1 MLVELRLKNFAIID
15 DISINFG
22 GNLNII
28 TGETGTGKSL
38 IVDAINII
46 LGDRF
51 TADHVKSTGTQTSI
65 EALFEV
71 PEDSGI
77 TEKLEQFGIGDS
89 QGELLIKRVL
99 NPGGKSRVYINGSIA
114 TLGTLSEVTDGLVN
128 MFGQHE
134 HQSLLKKN
142 NYLNYLDT
150 LSQLEHELSRYKAT
164 YAELTCAENELE
176 VLRKKE
182 REGAEKE
189 DYLRFQVEEIK
200 KVSPAPNEDSELE
213 TEKIRLENS
222 ERFSSSLGSATGLVY
237 EGESSA
243 IGFLKQSLSHL
254 EKVSDLDSSLGEL
267 RDRIAAVL
275 IETEDVFYGLSEF
288 AGKIEHNPERLE
300 DVLSRLEEISRLKRK
315 HGDSIEEIIKK
326 QQQIES
332 ELEGLENSAE
342 MMGEIEQRR
351 DLLKEEVSAAASSI
365 SAERKAG
372 AERLEELFLEQA
384 ESVGLK
390 NARFEVEF
398 AKKKLSAD
406 GTDSVQFLFSAN
418 PGQAPRPVNKVA
430 SGGELSRIMLLLKSF
445 VSTGDAGSIFIFDE
459 VDAGI
464 GGVVA
469 ESIGK
474 KIKNLSD
481 QSQVVCITHLPQV
494 AKFANTHLVVA
505 KEFGEGETDVSVD
518 TLSEEERVME
528 LGRMLAGKSVSEKTF
543 EVARELIK
551 GAGHDALS

>member
-22 GNLNII
+22 DGLNII

-51 TADHVKSTGTQTSI
+51 TSEHAKSAGERTSV

-71 PEDSGI
+71 PGNSGI
-77 TEKLEQFGIGDS
+77 GEKLERFGIGEGE
-89 QGELLIKRVL
+89 GELLVKRVF
-99 NPGGKSRVYINGSIA
+99 NPGGKNRIYINGSIA

-134 HQSLLKKN
+134 HQSLLKKS
-142 NYLNYLDT
+142 NYLSYIDAF
-150 LSQLEHELSRYKAT
+150 SKLEHEVSEYKAA
-164 YAELTCAENELE
+164 YAELVRAEGELE
-176 VLRKKE
+176 ALREKE
-182 REGAEKE
+182 RVGAEKE
-189 DYLRFQVEEIK
+189 DYLRFQSEEIK
-200 KVSPAPNEDSELE
+200 KVSPTPNEDSELE
-213 TEKIRLENS
+213 GERVRLENS
-222 ERFSSSLGSATGLVY
+222 ERFSSSLTSATGLVY

-243 IGFLKQSLSHL
+243 IGFLKQALSHL

-300 DVLSRLEEISRLKRK
+300 DVLSRLEEIGKLKRK

-342 MMGEIEQRR
+342 MMGEIERRR

-365 SAERKAG
+365 SAARKAG
-372 AERLEELFLEQA
+372 AKQLQDLFCEQA

-398 AKKKLSAD
+398 TEKKLSAD
-406 GTDSVQFLFSAN
+406 GRDSVQYLFSAN

-474 KIKNLSD
+474 KIRNLSD

-494 AKFANTHLVVA
+494 AKFANTHLLVA
-505 KEFGEGETDVSVD
+505 KKFSEGETDVSVN
-518 TLSEEERVME
+518 TLSEEERVVE
-528 LGRMLAGKSVSEKTF
+528 IARMLAGESVSEKTF
-543 EVARELIK
+543 EVAREQIK
-551 GAGHDALS
+551 EASRYSLS

>member
-51 TADHVKSTGTQTSI
+51 TADHVKSTGTQTSV

-71 PEDSGI
+71 PGDCSIG
-77 TEKLEQFGIGDS
+77 EKLERFGIGDFE
-89 QGELLIKRVL
+89 GELLIKRVL
-99 NPGGKSRVYINGSIA
+99 NPGGKNRVYINGSIA

-142 NYLNYLDT
+142 NYLSYLDT
-150 LSQLEHELSRYKAT
+150 FSKLEHELSRYKAA
-164 YAELTCAENELE
+164 YAELVRAENELE

-189 DYLRFQVEEIK
+189 DYLRFQAEEIK
-200 KVSPAPNEDSELE
+200 KVSPAPDEDSGLE
-213 TEKIRLENS
+213 TERVRLENS
-222 ERFSSSLGSATGLVY
+222 ERFSSSLAGATGLVY

-243 IGFLKQSLSHL
+243 IGFLKQALSHL
-254 EKVSDLDSSLGEL
+254 EKVSDLDSSLREL

-288 AGKIEHNPERLE
+288 AGKIEHNPQRLE
-300 DVLSRLEEISRLKRK
+300 EVLLRLEEIGRLKRK

-342 MMGEIEQRR
+342 MMGEIERRR
-351 DLLKEEVSAAASSI
+351 DLLAEEVVVAASSI
-365 SAERKAG
+365 SAARKAG
-372 AERLEELFLEQA
+372 AKRLQDLFCEQA

-390 NARFEVEF
+390 NARFELEF
-398 AKKKLSAD
+398 TEKKLSAD
-406 GTDSVQFLFSAN
+406 GRDSVQYLFSAN
-418 PGQAPRPVNKVA
+418 PGQPPRPVNRVA

-481 QSQVVCITHLPQV
+481 ESQVVCITHLPQV
-494 AKFANTHLVVA
+494 AKFANTHLLVA
-505 KEFGEGETDVSVD
+505 KEFSELGTDVSVD
-518 TLSEEERVME
+518 ALGEEERVME
-528 LGRMLAGKSVSEKTF
+528 IGRMLAGKSVSEKTF

-551 GAGHDALS
+551 GAGRDDLS

>member
-1 MLVELRLKNFAIID
+1 MLVELRLNNFAIID
-15 DISINFG
+15 EISINFG
-22 GNLNII
+22 ANLNII

-46 LGDRF
+46 LGDKF
-51 TADHVKSTGTQTSI
+51 TADHVKSGDKQTSV

-71 PEDSGI
+71 PGDCGI
-77 TEKLEQFGIGDS
+77 GEKLKRFGIGEGE
-89 QGELLIKRVL
+89 GELVIKRVF
-99 NPGGKSRVYINGSIA
+99 NPGGRNRIYINGSIA

-134 HQSLLKKN
+134 HQSLLKRS
-142 NYLNYLDT
+142 NYLNYLDAF
-150 LSQLEHELSRYKAT
+150 SKLEHEVSEYKVS
-164 YAELTCAENELE
+164 YAELVRAENELE
-176 VLRKKE
+176 ALRKKE
-182 REGAEKE
+182 QDGAEKE
-189 DYLRFQVEEIK
+189 DYLRFQAEEIK

-213 TEKIRLENS
+213 AEKVRLENS
-222 ERFSSSLGSATGLVY
+222 ERFSSSLTSATGLVY

-243 IGFLKQSLSHL
+243 MGFLKQALSDL

-267 RDRIAAVL
+267 RDRIAAIL

-300 DVLSRLEEISRLKRK
+300 EVLSRLEEISRLKRK

-326 QQQIES
+326 QQEIEA

-342 MMGEIEQRR
+342 MLREIERRR
-351 DLLKEEVSAAASSI
+351 DSLRERVSAAASSI
-365 SAERKAG
+365 SAGRKAG
-372 AERLEELFLEQA
+372 AGRLQDLFSEQA

-398 AKKKLSAD
+398 SEKDLSGD
-406 GTDSVQFLFSAN
+406 GIDSVQLLFSAN
-418 PGQAPRPVNKVA
+418 PGQAPRPVSRVA

-469 ESIGK
+469 ESIGR
-474 KIKNLSD
+474 KIKDLSD

-494 AKFANTHLVVA
+494 AKFANTHLLVA
-505 KEFGEGETDVSVD
+505 KEFGESETDVSVD
-518 TLSEEERVME
+518 ALGEEERVME
-528 LGRMLAGKSVSEKTF
+528 IGRMLAGKSVSEKTF

-551 GAGHDALS
+551 GAS